1 MIFFFRAA
9 FWTLV
14 VSAFI
19 PAGFYAPQ
27 DGAFARQAEDI
38 ATSALEDRASV
49 PLQTAAVC
57 EGRETLCETAGEFGR
72 FAGWAASMAADQAES
87 AFESFTQSRAASSPT
102 RPAPSATARSAE
114 EVFAAAA
121 GGQASR

>member
-27 DGAFARQAEDI
+27 DGAFARQAGEI
-38 ATSALEDRASV
+38 AAHTLDDASA
-49 PLQTAAVC
+49 QQMNTAAIC
-57 EGRETLCETAGEFGR
+57 QGREALCETVGEFAR
-72 FAGWAASMAADQAES
+72 FSGWAASMAADQAEA
-87 AFESFTQSRAASSPT
+87 AFEDYTVARAEPGPSS
-102 RPAPSATARSAE
+102 RSAD

-121 GGQASR
+121 GEPVAR